1 MPCEFGTPGLVSR
14 RLIVGETANC
24 EISRNAVNRSSPAR
38 SPSSWLPHVSTS
50 PPMLHFRAGEL
61 GGPQRSL
68 YVSPDSA
75 SRRKYSAGGVP
86 GARPAGGGGWG
97 AGGGLRA
104 RGPPPALPL
113 QRRRQRE
120 AVVDRV
126 HPALLRRLE
135 V

>member
-50 PPMLHFRAGEL
+50 PPMLHFLAGEL

-75 SRRKYSAGGVP
+75 SRWKYSAGG
-86 GARPAGGGGWG
+86 
-97 AGGGLRA
+97 
-104 RGPPPALPL
+104 LPVERHTSRSEEHTSEL
-113 QRRRQRE
+113 QSRFG
-120 AVVDRV
+120 
-126 HPALLRRLE
+126 
-135 V
+135 